1 MENFGTK
8 LENVIIKS
16 FTILRNNDSGSR
28 LKFPTYRNGQRR
40 VSEQELRFVFVE
52 QLQDLLKEYDFFY
65 SIETPTNGKYKFSEN
80 GKYVIPQVCK
90 NGQSASFD
98 LSITDK
104 NGKMVAII
112 EFKAKNANPHDYA
125 KDFCKLWNPEEKSCY
140 KYFVNLFEKIEN
152 STKKSFGGKITPERN
167 KWIGEK
173 KSSEKIIVMAQ
184 SLRENDPVIKKEI

>member
-80 GKYVIPQVCK
+80 GKY
-90 NGQSASFD
+90 G
-98 LSITDK
+98 
-104 NGKMVAII
+104 
-112 EFKAKNANPHDYA
+112 
-125 KDFCKLWNPEEKSCY
+125 
-140 KYFVNLFEKIEN
+140 N
-152 STKKSFGGKITPERN
+152 STPWASGFVLLRRRKHQKTEPRFNARSLQLYGKS
-167 KWIGEK
+167 
-173 KSSEKIIVMAQ
+173 
-184 SLRENDPVIKKEI
+184 